1 VASAAANFNRRQLV
15 AGLCAAAVAPST
27 TTAAQS
33 APQTGDAD
41 WAARLVAAARAQI
54 GVTVRYDPAYTRL
67 PFPGGDVP
75 RDKGVCTDV
84 LIRAYRD
91 AFGVDLQALVN
102 ADMRVA
108 FASYPTRWGLAK
120 PDPSIDH
127 RRVLNLRIYL
137 QRRGFALGSQQLAP
151 AAFDAG
157 DIATQVLPGNL
168 PHIGVVS
175 DKMGADGRRLLI
187 HNIGSGTEETDVLAS
202 YPLTGR
208 YRFAPA

>member
-1 VASAAANFNRRQLV
+1 VASAAANFNRRQVV
-15 AGLCAAAVAPST
+15 AGLCAVTVDLTNPV
-27 TTAAQS
+27 AAQL
-33 APQTGDAD
+33 APGAADAD
-41 WAARLVAAARAQI
+41 WTARLVAAARAQI
-54 GVTVRYDPAYTRL
+54 GITVRYDPAYSRL
-67 PFPGGDVP
+67 AFPGGDVS
-75 RDKGVCTDV
+75 REKGVCTDV

-102 ADMRVA
+102 ADMRIA

-127 RRVLNLRIYL
+127 RRVLNLRVYL
-137 QRRGFALGSQQLAP
+137 QRRGRALGLQPQVP
-151 AAFDAG
+151 TAFEAG
-157 DIATQVLPGNL
+157 DIATQVLPGHL

-202 YPLTGR
+202 YQLTGR
-208 YRFAPA
+208 YRFVPA

>member
-1 VASAAANFNRRQLV
+1 MASATASLDRRQVLV
-15 AGLCAAAVAPST
+15 GLCTASVTLSKPV
-27 TTAAQS
+27 AAQL
-33 APQTGDAD
+33 APRTVDAD
-41 WAARLVAAARAQI
+41 WAGRLVSAARVQI
-54 GVTVRYDPAYTRL
+54 GVTVQYDPAYTRL
-67 PFPGGDVP
+67 AFPGGDVP

-84 LIRAYRD
+84 LVRAYRD
-91 AFGVDLQALVN
+91 AFDVDLQALVN

-127 RRVLNLRIYL
+127 RRVLNLRVYL
-137 QRRGFALGSQQLAP
+137 QRRGLALGPLP
-151 AAFDAG
+151 LVPVAFEAG

-175 DKMGADGRRLLI
+175 DKMSSNGRRLLI
-187 HNIGSGTEETDVLAS
+187 HNIGAGTEETDVLTS